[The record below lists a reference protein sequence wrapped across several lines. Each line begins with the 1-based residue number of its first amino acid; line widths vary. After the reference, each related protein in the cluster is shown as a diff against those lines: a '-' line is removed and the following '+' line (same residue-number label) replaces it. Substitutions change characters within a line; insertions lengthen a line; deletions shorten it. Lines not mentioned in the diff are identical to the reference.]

1 MKWELNTIDKNKLNN
16 VSNKIDAEFLAERLS
31 YNLNITRTELDKYI
45 DVEEIRSLIA
55 ILLIN
60 RELDD
65 NVEILNRPQDYF
77 IDPRELHNAIEAA
90 ERIYRYSQDT
100 NATIYIYADY
110 DADGLTAGYV
120 MKKALQQVAKCS
132 IILHY
137 PNRIEGY
144 GLSLDFCK
152 AIVDEH
158 GDNANILV
166 LTVDNGITKYKEVEY
181 LNEHGIECI
190 ITDHHTSKKGE
201 VPNCLVV
208 DPHNYEVEQNDTF
221 RHLCGCGIAFKVA
234 QLVQHLH
241 GMNDMYQYLP
251 YLAISTITDVMP
263 MHTENLA
270 ILQYG
275 LDIINSKDCPLG
287 IKEYKEQESID
298 YMTCKDIG
306 WTLGPMLNACGRMGD
321 TELGSKL
328 FFGEEDIPMR
338 DIVSKIKSVN
348 EKRKRETKKIVAILN
363 NTPED
368 SNSTFIWNI
377 SKITPGIV
385 GIIAGKAADRFNK
398 PSIIVTS
405 KKNGILHGSARSAQ
419 GVNLMPVMEILRKED
434 LILEYGGHA
443 EAVGIH
449 FEESKTDAIRE
460 RLNELIVFET
470 KERDEHSDLFSTDEE
485 VLHIDEYLTL
495 ENLNVV
501 MLALSNMLPVDGRQL
516 KEATFAITDCEVK
529 SFKVYPSGYM
539 ELTLKQG
546 NTTLDMSAMGY
557 AQKFSTEILPLLDG
571 KDKKMVNIAGSI
583 SKHFKSKKYVLNIVD
598 IVVA

>member
-1 MKWELNTIDKNKLNN
+1 MRWEVKTIEQNKLES
-16 VSNKIDAEFLAERLS
+16 VSKKINAEFLADRLA
-31 YNLNITRTELDKYI
+31 YNLNITKTELDKYI
-45 DVEEIRSLIA
+45 DTENIRTLIA

-60 RELDD
+60 RELEDKVD
-65 NVEILNRPQDYF
+65 ILNKPQDYF
-77 IDPRELHNAIEAA
+77 IDPRKLHNAMEAA
-90 ERIYRYSQDT
+90 KRIYKYSQDK

-132 IILHY
+132 VVLHY

-152 AIVDEH
+152 AVVAEH
-158 GDNANILV
+158 GNHANVLI
-166 LTVDNGITKYKEVEY
+166 LTVDNGITKYREVDY

-201 VPNCLVV
+201 VPKCLVV
-208 DPHNYEVEQNDTF
+208 DPHNHEEEQDDTF
-221 RHLCGCGIAFKVA
+221 KHLCGCGVAFKVA

-287 IKEYKEQESID
+287 IKEYKEQEHID

-321 TELGSKL
+321 TELGAKL
-328 FFGEEDIPMR
+328 FFGEEGVPMR
-338 DIVSKIKSVN
+338 DIVAKIKSVN
-348 EKRKRETKKIVAILN
+348 DKRKRETKKYNTILMN
-363 NTPED
+363 MPND
-368 SNSTFIWNI
+368 DNSVFIWSI
-377 SKITPGIV
+377 PKITAGIV
-385 GIIAGKAADRFNK
+385 GIIAGKAVERFNK

-405 KKNGILHGSARSAQ
+405 NNKGLLHGSARSAQ
-419 GVNLMPVMEILRKED
+419 GVNLMPIMEVLRNEE
-434 LILEYGGHA
+434 LIVEYGGHA
-443 EAVGIH
+443 EAVGIY
-449 FEESKTDAIRE
+449 FEENKMEALQE
-460 RLNELIVFET
+460 RLNQLIVFE
-470 KERDEHSDLFSTDEE
+470 EPEEFPDLFSAEDTL
-485 VLHIDEYLTL
+485 VIDEYLTL
-495 ENLNVV
+495 ENLNLV
-501 MLALSNMLPVDGRQL
+501 MLALTNILPVDGRQL
-516 KEATFAITDCEVK
+516 KEPTFAITDCEVK
-529 SFKVYPSGYM
+529 SFKTYPSGYM

-557 AQKFSTEILPLLDG
+557 AQKFSTEILPQLDG
-571 KDKKMVNIAGSI
+571 KDKMMVHIAGSI
-583 SKHFKSKKYVLNIVD
+583 TKHFKSRKYVLNIVD
-598 IVVA
+598 IVAA